1 MPTRFLS
8 RSHANIFL
16 PTDPWRTA
24 ETHDSAQGCWLHESA
39 RSLPH
44 AQHKDAGYN
53 EAPLTH
59 GAPGPALV
67 DPRVYVQLEA
77 LVPKAIARVY
87 MEAPGAKTEAPKQP
101 KKQDET
107 EAPPGWNR
115 SRQGPEKGPNPDG
128 SGRGKIP
135 GFGGRQNLVTF

>member
-1 MPTRFLS
+1 MAWKRKPHDGATR
-8 RSHANIFL
+8 
-16 PTDPWRTA
+16 TT
-24 ETHDSAQGCWLHESA
+24 QGCWLHESA

-44 AQHKDAGYN
+44 AQHEDAGYN

-107 EAPPGWNR
+107 EAPPG
-115 SRQGPEKGPNPDG
+115 
-128 SGRGKIP
+128 
-135 GFGGRQNLVTF
+135 

>member
-1 MPTRFLS
+1 MEWYGNASPIMILATR
-8 RSHANIFL
+8 
-16 PTDPWRTA
+16 T
-24 ETHDSAQGCWLHESA
+24 AQGCWLHESA

-44 AQHKDAGYN
+44 EQHKDAGYN

-59 GAPGPALV
+59 GAPGLALV
-67 DPRVYVQLEA
+67 EPRVYVELEA

-135 GFGGRQNLVTF
+135 GFGGHHNLCTFQ

>member
-8 RSHANIFL
+8 RSHANSFL

-67 DPRVYVQLEA
+67 DPRVYVELEA

-107 EAPPGWNR
+107 EAPPG
-115 SRQGPEKGPNPDG
+115 
-128 SGRGKIP
+128 
-135 GFGGRQNLVTF
+135 